1 MLARLRKTLRSEK
14 EDVVSQPEVELPALE
29 QELQVSQSMNWDLPL
44 NDPLYTYL
52 LSASSVVEVER
63 LDLDS
68 PALRALKAAGVRV
81 SVPLVTQGELIGV
94 LNLGNRM
101 SEQEYSSDDRRL
113 LNNLA
118 TQAAPALRVAQL
130 ARQQQAEARQRERL
144 EQELRVARII
154 QQTLLPKNLPAIPGW
169 QVAAHWQPARAVS
182 GDFYDF
188 IDFPDGRLGLVTG
201 DVTDKG
207 VPAALVMATTRSI
220 LRSAAER
227 SSSAGQIL
235 AYANDLLVSD
245 IPPNM
250 FVTCM
255 YMILDPASHKLTIAN
270 AGHNLPIHRRD
281 EVVRDLHVTGMPLGL
296 MPGMDYE
303 EIEVT
308 LDHGDN
314 ILVYSDGLVEAHNPI
329 KEMFGFPRLREL
341 LACSMD
347 GEDCPAGEA
356 MIPFLINELNEF
368 TGPDWEQEDDVTF
381 LILECLPAAAH
392 FSENKAIEVDEP
404 AWQVLSEF
412 SLPSEPGN
420 EIPVMERVVQ
430 SVHYLDLPDATLER
444 LKTAVAEAAMNA
456 IEHGNHYRV
465 ELPVEINVSVSA
477 TELRISIKD
486 HGGGQPI
493 PEPDT
498 PDLDAKLAGLQSPRG
513 WGLFLIKN
521 MVDEMRTS
529 ADNVH
534 HTVELFFR
542 LKGA

>member
-14 EDVVSQPEVELPALE
+14 ENIDPQPVEETPSLGQQLPIMP
-29 QELQVSQSMNWDLPL
+29 SINWDLPPT
-44 NDPLYTYL
+44 DPLYAYL
-52 LSASSVVEVER
+52 LSASSVVEVDR
-63 LDLDS
+63 LELDS
-68 PALRALKAAGVRV
+68 PALGALKAAGVRV
-81 SVPLVTQGELIGV
+81 SIPLVTQGELIGV

-154 QQTLLPKNLPAIPGW
+154 QQTLLPKNLPALPGW

-188 IDFPDGRLGLVTG
+188 IDFPDGHLGLVTG

-235 AYANDLLVSD
+235 AYANELLVPD

-255 YMILDPASHKLTIAN
+255 YMILDPVNRRLTIAN
-270 AGHNLPIHRRD
+270 AGHNLPILRRD
-281 EVVRDLHVTGMPLGL
+281 DVVRELRVTGMPLGL
-296 MPGMDYE
+296 MPGMEYE

-308 LDHGDN
+308 LEYGDN

-341 LACSMD
+341 LACSID
-347 GEDCPAGEA
+347 GADCPAGEA
-356 MIPFLINELNEF
+356 MIPFLVNELNEF

-381 LILECLPAAAH
+381 LILECLPSPEH
-392 FSENKAIEVDEP
+392 LSEDKAMEVEEP
-404 AWQVLSEF
+404 TWQVLREF

-420 EIPVMERVVQ
+420 EVLVMERVVEA
-430 SVHYLDLPDATLER
+430 VHYLDLSKAVLER
-444 LKTAVAEAAMNA
+444 LKTAVTETVMNA
-456 IEHGNHYRV
+456 MEHGNRYQA
-465 ELPVEINVSVSA
+465 ELPVEVKVSLSA
-477 TELRISIKD
+477 AELRISIAD
-486 HGGGQPI
+486 HGGSQPI
-493 PEPDT
+493 PEPET
-498 PDLDAKLAGLQSPRG
+498 PDLEAKLAGLQSPRG

-521 MVDEMRTS
+521 MVDEMNVF
-529 ADNVH
+529 ADEVH
-534 HTVELFFR
+534 HTVELIFR
-542 LKGA
+542 LKGE